1 MLQIQETN
9 NTNGPFQLEKYDSL
23 LSYPR
28 LFLAH
33 QRGLNFFPFLSYS
46 M

>member
-9 NTNGPFQLEKYDSL
+9 NINGHFSLEKYDSS

-33 QRGLNFFPFLSYS
+33 QRGF
-46 M
+46 